1 MSSRH
6 ISHVEYAR
14 FGNVE
19 GEKGNSE
26 KPMAFQISGIM
37 LMIPIKVSLISLLPL
52 LYNRRKEICL
62 ITNLFKCLWRIIMT
76 IPKIQVSFS
85 SYYLYTYFLTIWKHL
100 ACWRK
105 PCRLCWF
112 RTGKRLTV
120 SAFTSKWERPI
131 ITQVNNC
138 LRAIVTQGLHKPLFS
153 ADRQTSRLLLLNWFF
168 SVQILKK

>member
-52 LYNRRKEICL
+52 LYNRRKGIYL
-62 ITNLFKCLWRIIMT
+62 ITNLFKCLWWIIMT

-112 RTGKRLTV
+112 LCWFCKEGNDDPLAPHFMFICLLGASSSSQKLSLT
-120 SAFTSKWERPI
+120 SWT
-131 ITQVNNC
+131 
-138 LRAIVTQGLHKPLFS
+138 
-153 ADRQTSRLLLLNWFF
+153 LLN
-168 SVQILKK
+168 KC